1 MWQRLATVVYLMMAM
16 SMMVAC
22 SSGGVSEA
30 NLSTLPLAA
39 PDTTL
44 QIQQTEDLRIARQ
57 DRLAV
62 SVYGVPDLD
71 GEYSVD
77 QDGMIK
83 MPLIGSISAIGF
95 TQNEFA
101 GKLEDA
107 FEASY
112 LQHADVTVSIEESL
126 ARQLTVDGAV
136 ENPGLYPVEGKM
148 HLLQAVA
155 IAGGPDE
162 TANPK
167 KVVIF
172 REIDG
177 QRMAAGFDLT
187 AIRKGEAEDPLVYGN
202 DIVVVDGS
210 AVRAQYSNVL
220 RTLSTLAIF
229 LAL

>member
-1 MWQRLATVVYLMMAM
+1 MWDKLTAAAYFVLAS
-16 SMMVAC
+16 SMLIAC
-22 SSGGVSEA
+22 SSSGVSEA
-30 NLSTLPLAA
+30 NLSTAPLAA

-57 DRLAV
+57 DKLAV

-83 MPLIGSISAIGF
+83 MPLIGEISAIGF
-95 TQNEFA
+95 TQNDFA
-101 GKLEDA
+101 RELEEA

-112 LQHADVTVSIEESL
+112 LQHADVSVSIEESL

-172 REIDG
+172 REIEG

-210 AVRAQYSNVL
+210 EIRAQYGNIL